1 MLKAKNIINLPRK
14 NMASPQIEQVNL
26 SSFKTKLKEYVRQNW
41 GSPFIVAFILLL
53 LAAAVLLSAGSAYW
67 AEEVAVYAYYTL
79 VAGVLLQI
87 VCFVKYRKNDSS
99 EVDIQ

>member
-1 MLKAKNIINLPRK
+1 
-14 NMASPQIEQVNL
+14 MAYPPIEQLNL

-41 GSPFIVAFILLL
+41 GSPFIVVFILLL
-53 LAAAVLLSAGSAYW
+53 LAAAVLLSAGSASW

-79 VAGVLLQI
+79 VAGVVLQI
-87 VCFVKYRKNDSS
+87 VCYVKYGKNDSS